1 MDGLIVIRSIT
12 LSNLIAETR
21 LPEGVV
27 AKVVTWALRSVAE
40 ITLSHLRK
48 KDGYKEPALVEGIR
62 GSSANSLAFR
72 RTPKMILK
80 YY

>member
-1 MDGLIVIRSIT
+1 
-12 LSNLIAETR
+12 
-21 LPEGVV
+21 V
-27 AKVVTWALRSVAE
+27 AKVVTWALRSMAE

-48 KDGYKEPALVEGIR
+48 KEGYKEPALVEGIR

-72 RTPKMILK
+72 RTPKTILK